1 MQSLED
7 ALDLEGVVRAPLWV
21 GEDEAVAGRVP
32 ELAGVP
38 VGGCDQEVVR
48 GVQVDG
54 LPVGK
59 Y

>member
-1 MQSLED
+1 M
-7 ALDLEGVVRAPLWV
+7 
-21 GEDEAVAGRVP
+21 AGRVP

-38 VGGCDQEVVR
+38 VGGRDQKVVR

-59 Y
+59 